1 MRLRVRKASQQRSA
15 TPSARTAK
23 TKRKHSEVEHALSP
37 EDAKMQ
43 KRDTGIFSTIKRFIR
58 GNAVKVE
65 QCTPP
70 KRSRVD
76 CDSDSNLITSTP
88 TGGNLPSR
96 ANPRTRRKGPVNGDT
111 MTGQSKP
118 VKPNG
123 KLEVQTETPSSPP
136 RTTLLGTIFSPV
148 FSFFSPANKNATAG
162 SDSPGQAVEA
172 EEIVKQLDMEQLE
185 ETPTSTTTDGRDLT
199 FDPALN
205 PRPLPHVDT
214 SVEEG
219 EIVTEAD
226 MPPLTAV
233 GSNSSYPDVPPSPPA
248 EGTYEEDWEVFDP
261 YFFIKHVPPL
271 TEEQLTRKP
280 ALPLKTRSTPE
291 FSLVLDL
298 DETLVHCSLNELEDA
313 ALTFPVLF
321 QDVIYQVYV
330 RLRPFFREFLER
342 MSQIYE
348 IILFTASKKVYADKL
363 LNILDPKKQLVRH
376 RLFREHCVCVQGNY
390 IKDLNILGRD
400 LSKTVII
407 DNSPQAFAYQL
418 SNGIPIESWFVD
430 KNDNELLKL
439 VPFLEKLVELASF
452 QRSNSHDK
460 VRKIV
465 AEEGRAARNLIAWSV
480 PVESKEEEAKTKN
493 HGNSNARAQ
502 RINSGL
508 HRNKK
513 QNSVLDCKNAPGSI
527 LDKGPEKSPTKTR
540 QPRKVDLRA
549 RYWAFLFDNL
559 RRAVDEIYVTCES
572 DQSVVECK
580 EVLMMLDNYVRDFK
594 ALIDWIQLQ
603 EKLEKT
609 DAQNRGPPP
618 TLAVARLSHTG
629 PSWADRVKCSQ
640 SLPVPSPSVNVPAEK
655 PAKKDAEGWETVQR
669 GRSMRPR
676 SNTMVAKVSP
686 VLAHVSP
693 KDDSDKENQRI
704 QPSPQEKSQEV
715 REQEQPAPQEQ
726 SQETEKTPVIEA
738 QCPELDS
745 DPGPPPI
752 TISQP
757 EEPGTGQAKVEQ
769 GMEGSVW
776 KVAAP
781 SAKAG
786 YWASQGR
793 AGDGGVGVEGRSTVG
808 KSGGSRLRSPG
819 SDDAGVHAG
828 PHRTFHQQGGIVYGK
843 GPQSMAEVLA
853 KKEELAD
860 RLEKANE
867 EAIASAIA
875 EEEQLTREI
884 QAENNELETDN
895 ESDFSAS
902 IGSGSCGL
910 NLDWSEM
917 LADYDG
923 NDANSICIA
932 NYVKVSREPWRQS
945 TSWGDMVE
953 EEPSRPPGH
962 GIHMHEKLSS
972 PSRKRTIAESKKK
985 HEEKQLKAQQ
995 LRDKLREEKTHKL
1008 QKLLERVNEI
1018 AFINTL
1024 EAQNKRH
1031 DVLAKLNEYEQR
1043 LNELQE
1049 ERQRRQEE
1057 KQARDEAVQERKRAL
1072 EAERQA
1078 RVEELLMKRR
1088 EQEARIEQQR
1098 QEKERARE
1106 DAARERARDREERLA
1121 ALSAAQQEAMEEL
1134 QKKIQMKHDE
1144 SSRRHMEQIEQRKEK
1159 AAELSS
1165 GRHANTDYAPKLTP
1179 YERKK
1184 QCSLCN
1190 VVITSE
1196 VHLFSH
1202 IKGKRHQQAVRD
1214 SSSIQGRELS
1224 DEEVEHLS
1232 LKKYIVDIVTDSS
1245 VPSDNAKEG
1254 EERQKARKKAKKLRA
1269 RMNSRAKEY
1278 ETCMEAKT
1286 QTPDSPYKAKLQRLV
1301 KDLVKQQQGQDSG
1314 QWASNKVSGL
1324 DRTLGEISRILEKQ
1338 ALYSL
1343 EVSLNDSFYQE
1354 HEYISCVLSPRPP
1367 TQTRSGDFHRDLALK
1382 NSRRLCFYLAV
1393 IWWPVLE
1400 PAVRNSRRE
1409 SRICSGRGMP
1419 RAHGD
1424 DLAHVGLPGVT
1435 AKPAQFAFRSLCAAV
1450 NTYYLS
1456 CVRCHNNC
1464 SYVLYS
1470 NKITFLMD
1478 ILLHQLTLFVPDEDK
1493 SIFGRSVNKQIFEGL
1508 TTGLLQTIA
1517 TVLGQLHPPN
1527 LDGDAPRICSPDAK
1541 SRPVASENFNTRAQ
1555 DLISYVV
1562 NMGLIDKLY
1571 GCFLSIQG
1579 PIDESPKMAAFL
1591 EQATAFL
1598 HGMCKLCF
1606 AVTGRS
1612 LSVFDNKRQD
1622 PTGLT
1627 ALLQSTDLVG
1637 VLHMLYCILLHSAPP
1652 DALSAGP
1659 VGPQEPYSP
1668 SVIQVALQG
1677 LRFLN
1682 TFALLDLSAFQGVLG
1697 AEGLSLAFRHIVSS
1711 LLWYCSQHSSE
1722 ELLHELII
1730 CIGYFTVNHPDN
1742 QWLRTSYRPSIL
1754 LSPFV
1759 SPLPSYQVF
1768 IKEQTPGPQVIVQSG
1783 RQPSV
1788 LQKLCQLPFQYFSHP
1803 RLIKVLFPSLI
1814 CACYNNLQNKVILQQ
1829 EMSCVLLATFIQD
1842 CATNENQSDS
1852 KASHPEKGLAPLD
1865 YCELSNRFPR
1875 DQWDAALQ
1883 FFLKKQEE

>member
-1 MRLRVRKASQQRSA
+1 MSGPDMDEEPAYRL
-15 TPSARTAK
+15 
-23 TKRKHSEVEHALSP
+23 
-37 EDAKMQ
+37 
-43 KRDTGIFSTIKRFIR
+43 
-58 GNAVKVE
+58 
-65 QCTPP
+65 
-70 KRSRVD
+70 
-76 CDSDSNLITSTP
+76 
-88 TGGNLPSR
+88 
-96 ANPRTRRKGPVNGDT
+96 
-111 MTGQSKP
+111 
-118 VKPNG
+118 
-123 KLEVQTETPSSPP
+123 
-136 RTTLLGTIFSPV
+136 
-148 FSFFSPANKNATAG
+148 
-162 SDSPGQAVEA
+162 
-172 EEIVKQLDMEQLE
+172 
-185 ETPTSTTTDGRDLT
+185 
-199 FDPALN
+199 
-205 PRPLPHVDT
+205 
-214 SVEEG
+214 
-219 EIVTEAD
+219 
-226 MPPLTAV
+226 
-233 GSNSSYPDVPPSPPA
+233 
-248 EGTYEEDWEVFDP
+248 
-261 YFFIKHVPPL
+261 YFY
-271 TEEQLTRKP
+271 
-280 ALPLKTRSTPE
+280 S
-291 FSLVLDL
+291 
-298 DETLVHCSLNELEDA
+298 
-313 ALTFPVLF
+313 
-321 QDVIYQVYV
+321 
-330 RLRPFFREFLER
+330 
-342 MSQIYE
+342 
-348 IILFTASKKVYADKL
+348 
-363 LNILDPKKQLVRH
+363 
-376 RLFREHCVCVQGNY
+376 
-390 IKDLNILGRD
+390 
-400 LSKTVII
+400 
-407 DNSPQAFAYQL
+407 
-418 SNGIPIESWFVD
+418 
-430 KNDNELLKL
+430 
-439 VPFLEKLVELASF
+439 ASF

-480 PVESKEEEAKTKN
+480 PVESKEEEAKSKN

-513 QNSVLDCKNAPGSI
+513 QNSALDCKNAPGSI

-609 DAQNRGPPP
+609 DAQNRPTSLAWEVRKMSPGRHVMSSPSTDRIVPSPGVRRALNFGGPPP
-618 TLAVARLSHTG
+618 TLAVSRLSHTG

-640 SLPVPSPSVNVPAEK
+640 SLPVHSPSVNIPAEK

-704 QPSPQEKSQEV
+704 QPPPQEKSQEV
-715 REQEQPAPQEQ
+715 KEQEPPVPQEQ
-726 SQETEKTPVIEA
+726 TQETEKTSVIEPPAENIEEPGPSFSAPSEDKPPPTSDPTPPPTTPPLPA

-745 DPGPPPI
+745 DPDPPPPPI
-752 TISQP
+752 TLSQP
-757 EEPGTGQAKVEQ
+757 EEPGTGQAKAEQ

-781 SAKAG
+781 SAKAEAAV
-786 YWASQGR
+786 YIPLAVMTLESML
-793 AGDGGVGVEGRSTVG
+793 DPTELST
-808 KSGGSRLRSPG
+808 
-819 SDDAGVHAG
+819 
-828 PHRTFHQQGGIVYGK
+828 
-843 GPQSMAEVLA
+843 PQSMAEVLA

-884 QAENNELETDN
+884 QAENKELETDN

-917 LADYDG
+917 LADYD
-923 NDANSICIA
+923 A
-932 NYVKVSREPWRQS
+932 REPWRQS
-945 TSWGDMVE
+945 TSWGDIVE

-1008 QKLLERVNEI
+1008 QKLLEREKEVRKWKEELLDQRRRMMEEKLLHAEFKRELQLQAIVKKAQEEEAKVNEI

-1057 KQARDEAVQERKRAL
+1057 KQARDEAVQERKRVL

-1144 SSRRHMEQIEQRKEK
+1144 SSRRHMEQMEQRKEK

-1338 ALYSL
+1338 NNADQVAFQVGGGLTALEQIL
-1343 EVSLNDSFYQE
+1343 QV
-1354 HEYISCVLSPRPP
+1354 
-1367 TQTRSGDFHRDLALK
+1367 
-1382 NSRRLCFYLAV
+1382 
-1393 IWWPVLE
+1393 
-1400 PAVRNSRRE
+1400 
-1409 SRICSGRGMP
+1409 
-1419 RAHGD
+1419 
-1424 DLAHVGLPGVT
+1424 VT
-1435 AKPAQFAFRSLCAAV
+1435 AASSPTAVPRIPLKSLCAAM

-1456 CVRCHNNC
+1456 CVHCHNNC

-1478 ILLHQLTLFVPDEDK
+1478 LLLHQLTLFVPDEDK

-1612 LSVFDNKRQD
+1612 LSIFDNKRQD

-1627 ALLQSTDLVG
+1627 TLLQSTDLVG

-1652 DALSAGP
+1652 DSLSGNP
-1659 VGPQEPYSP
+1659 VGPLEPYS
-1668 SVIQVALQG
+1668 SGVIQVALQG

-1697 AEGLSLAFRHIVSS
+1697 SEGLSLAVRHIVSS

-1730 CIGYFTVNHPDN
+1730 CVGYFTVNHPDN
-1742 QWLRTSYRPSIL
+1742 
-1754 LSPFV
+1754 
-1759 SPLPSYQVF
+1759 
-1768 IKEQTPGPQVIVQSG
+1768 QVIVQSG

-1814 CACYNNLQNKVILQQ
+1814 CACYNNLPNKVILQQ